1 MAHLD
6 DVFSLNGNDTSHD
19 IMVTAEVLG
28 SRVVN
33 DIGAQVQRS
42 LEVRR
47 HHGVV
52 NDDKSFLWG
61 S

>member
-1 MAHLD
+1 MTHLD
-6 DVFSLNGNDTSHD
+6 DIFSLNRNNTSHD
-19 IMVTAEVLG
+19 IVMTAEILG

-33 DIGAQVQRS
+33 NIGAEVQRS